1 MASANAIRKS
11 IWVDADACPK
21 AIKEI
26 LLRAAKRTA
35 ITITF
40 VANHHIPIPS
50 GHPSVKSLTV
60 SSGFDVA
67 DDLIEEQVAA
77 ADLVITQDIPLAD
90 AVLTKGAKVINTRG
104 QSLTKENIKQRL
116 NMRDFME
123 TMRASGVQSGGP
135 KPLAPRDIQ
144 DFANVLDRWLA
155 RST

>member
-1 MASANAIRKS
+1 MS

-26 LLRAAKRTA
+26 LLRASKRTGT
-35 ITITF
+35 TITF
-40 VANHHIPIPS
+40 VANHAIPIPM
-50 GHPSVKSLTV
+50 GYANVRSLTV

-67 DDLIEEQVAA
+67 DDLIEEQVCES
-77 ADLVITQDIPLAD
+77 DLVITQDIPLAD

-116 NMRDFME
+116 NMRDFLE
-123 TMRASGVQSGGP
+123 TMRSSGVQTGGP
-135 KPLAPRDIQ
+135 KPLGPREIQ

-155 RST
+155 KNKS

>member
-1 MASANAIRKS
+1 MAM

-26 LLRAAKRTA
+26 LLRASKRTG
-35 ITITF
+35 IEITF

-50 GHPSVKSLTV
+50 GYPKVKSVTV
-60 SSGFDVA
+60 STGFDVA
-67 DDLIEEQVAA
+67 DDLIEEQSEPN
-77 ADLVITQDIPLAD
+77 DLVITQDIPLAD

-116 NMRDFME
+116 NMRDFLE
-123 TMRASGVQSGGP
+123 TMRSSGVQTGGP
-135 KPLAPRDIQ
+135 KALGPREIQ

-155 RST
+155 RIPNIRS

>member
-1 MASANAIRKS
+1 MAM

-26 LLRAAKRTA
+26 LLRASKRTG
-35 ITITF
+35 IEITF

-50 GHPSVKSLTV
+50 GYPQVKSVTV
-60 SSGFDVA
+60 STGFDVA
-67 DDLIEEQVAA
+67 DDLIEEQSEPN
-77 ADLVITQDIPLAD
+77 DLVITQDIPLAD

-116 NMRDFME
+116 NMRDFLE
-123 TMRASGVQSGGP
+123 TMRSSGVQTGGP
-135 KPLAPRDIQ
+135 KALGPREIQ

-155 RST
+155 KIPK

>member
-1 MASANAIRKS
+1 MS

-26 LLRAAKRTA
+26 LLRASKRTGT
-35 ITITF
+35 TITF
-40 VANHHIPIPS
+40 VANHAIPIPM
-50 GHPSVKSLTV
+50 GYANVRSLTV

-67 DDLIEEQVAA
+67 DDLIEEQVCEG
-77 ADLVITQDIPLAD
+77 DLVITQDIPLAD

-116 NMRDFME
+116 NMRDFLE
-123 TMRASGVQSGGP
+123 TMRSSGVQTGGP
-135 KPLAPRDIQ
+135 KPLGPREIQ

-155 RST
+155 KNKS